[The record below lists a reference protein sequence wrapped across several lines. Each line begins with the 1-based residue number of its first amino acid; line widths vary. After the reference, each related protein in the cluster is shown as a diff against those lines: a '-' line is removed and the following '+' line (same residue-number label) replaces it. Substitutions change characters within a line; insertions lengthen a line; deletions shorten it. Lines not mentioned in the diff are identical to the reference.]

1 MKFLGLLLFVCF
13 CCISPAA
20 INASEMPLLPIELNG
35 TASRPLYETVDAAL
49 QRALSKRLNLDKA
62 WQQLIKQKKMA
73 VALVD
78 LSDPEKPRFARVNG
92 RQTMYSASMPKIAI
106 LLAAFQKIEDGE
118 LTMTPAIQKDLTDM
132 IRRSSNQSATRMIDR
147 VGGLDSVNA
156 VLLDPRYKLYDEKLD
171 GGLWVGKRYQ
181 KEGRRVPDPTYGIS
195 HGASVMQV
203 ARFYYLLATG
213 RLVSA
218 QRSKEMLD
226 ILVDPAIKHKFV
238 AALQATAPGAK
249 IYRKSGTWKNF
260 HADSALVWGPVWRR
274 YILVGVVESKDG
286 EQILRNLVPAIES
299 VLPHPQPTIR

>member
-1 MKFLGLLLFVCF
+1 MKFLGPLLFVCF
-13 CCISPAA
+13 CCISPAVTH
-20 INASEMPLLPIELNG
+20 ASEMPPLPIELSS
-35 TASRPLYETVDAAL
+35 ASSRPLYEAVDTAL
-49 QRALSKRLNLDKA
+49 QGALSKRLKLNKT
-62 WQQLIKQKKMA
+62 WRKLIRQKKMA

-78 LSDPEKPRFARVNG
+78 LSDLEKPRFARVNG

-106 LLAAFQKIEDGE
+106 LLAAFQKIEDDG
-118 LTMTPAIQKDLTDM
+118 LTLTPAIQKDLADM
-132 IRRSSNQSATRMIDR
+132 IRRSSNQAATRMIDR

-156 VLLDPRYKLYDEKLD
+156 VLHDPRYKLYDKKLD

-181 KEGRRVPDPTYGIS
+181 KYGRRVPDPIYGIS

-249 IYRKSGTWKNF
+249 IYRKSGTWKKF
-260 HADSALVWGPVWRR
+260 HADSVLVWGPVWRR
-274 YILVGVVESKDG
+274 YILVGVVESADG
-286 EQILRNLVPAIES
+286 EQILRSLVPAIES
-299 VLPHPQPTIR
+299 VLPHPQPTI